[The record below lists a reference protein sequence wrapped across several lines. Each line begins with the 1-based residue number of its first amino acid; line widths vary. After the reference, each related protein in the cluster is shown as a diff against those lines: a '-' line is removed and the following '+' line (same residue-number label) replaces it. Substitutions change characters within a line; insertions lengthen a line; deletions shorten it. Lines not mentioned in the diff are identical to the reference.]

1 MDESKS
7 YPSRE
12 ERLRE
17 VMDKLEDGVAA
28 VFNSEDYPAYLNVM
42 SKFHRYSFGNSMLI
56 ALQCPG
62 ATQVAGFHAWKNPYP
77 CAVPLSKADRTRED
91 RPCYKPPGRRRA
103 GKGHP
108 GKRLSGLPDV

>member
-62 ATQVAGFHAWKNPYP
+62 ATQVAGFHAWKKEFGRTVKRGETGIRILAP
-77 CAVPLSKADRTRED
+77 CP
-91 RPCYKPPGRRRA
+91 
-103 GKGHP
+103 
-108 GKRLSGLPDV
+108 